1 MTERWPDNPEL
12 VEVYDVEN
20 AGRWDVDFSLELAS
34 ELGVGR
40 VTEVPM
46 ESLSH
51 ADLDRFVAEG
61 FVRLDQAFST
71 DQAAAAV
78 TALLDQ
84 AGIDPAAD
92 SWPGPVHRIPGTMA
106 PAVVATINT
115 PRLVRAIDQL
125 LGPGRWQRRDTG
137 FGTFPIRFPSETDP
151 GDAGWHIDGSFG
163 DPPDYEVNFASQGRA
178 LLLLMLFTDV
188 GKHDAPTRIRVGSH
202 LPVAR
207 ALERIDGDVAFDPYA
222 HAPET
227 LELPIVDATGRA
239 GTVYLCHP
247 FLVHAATWPHRG
259 RGPRVL
265 AQPAIS
271 HPEGE
276 GLGRFDYRNEPDTPV
291 VRAVLQALD
300 GAA

>member
-1 MTERWPDNPEL
+1 MGPLDRAE
-12 VEVYDVEN
+12 
-20 AGRWDVDFSLELAS
+20 
-34 ELGVGR
+34 
-40 VTEVPM
+40 
-46 ESLSH
+46 
-51 ADLDRFVAEG
+51 LDRFVADG

-71 DQAAAAV
+71 EQAAAAV

-84 AGIDPAAD
+84 AGIDPAAEEH
-92 SWPGPVHRIPGTMA
+92 WPGPVHRIPGTMA

-115 PRLVRAIDQL
+115 SRLVGAIDQL

-151 GDAGWHIDGSFG
+151 GDTGWHIDGSFG
-163 DPPDYEVNFASQGRA
+163 EAPDYRVNFASQGRA

-188 GKHDAPTRIRVGSH
+188 GPDDAPTRIRVGSH
-202 LPVAR
+202 LAVAR
-207 ALERIDGDVAFDPYA
+207 ALRRIGTDVAFDPA
-222 HAPET
+222 KHAPET
-227 LELPIVDATGRA
+227 LELPIVEATGRA
-239 GTVYLCHP
+239 GTVFVCHP

-276 GLGRFDYRNEPDTPV
+276 GLGGFDYGNEPDTPV
-291 VRAVLQALD
+291 VRAVLRALD